1 MNNFR
6 DPIDMNNN
14 RDSQRARAAQAGFLM
29 RAYRESFLRKEGRRG
44 LTQDDLL
51 RLMADV
57 DVDGEYGERYS
68 HATVSRWETGQ
79 TSPSVERFRTFGK
92 ALELSDA
99 EVAGLILLSGL
110 AGDYGSAIEQA
121 TGKVDA
127 RSVRHGVPDEG
138 DASVI
143 AVDEQQNRNI
153 PGLSSV
159 KNHAVRFLLL
169 RILPLAVGIAALG
182 LMMGFLGGDVA
193 WVPVA
198 FVALAACLVLGQ
210 GFLFTDPAAGL
221 RDFFWVTLFILLTTP
236 ILQFAPLRMDHYNF
250 HSLAHLGD
258 TSIAYTLTLLL
269 NLALAASA
277 GLAFHLLWRWQ
288 NSGARS
294 NRSAHLRAAWAVLP
308 PVAVVFVTVV
318 VLSHAW
324 VWMQLAAVL
333 LIVAAVFIVLL
344 VIRDPMIKPSE
355 SDRRFVLSTVFTVA
369 VVGTVLGM
377 ATVLAIYLAPNVPM
391 VLPDHNLVWSWN
403 LNYEQ
408 LGYTRQE
415 ALDLLKLGYL
425 WHATS
430 LFAYMAF
437 VVGGTLIVAVFR
449 MDGGNVHQAED
460 EPALDA
466 TAVGSLASERRNARA
481 PYR

>member
-1 MNNFR
+1 
-6 DPIDMNNN
+6 
-14 RDSQRARAAQAGFLM
+14 M
-29 RAYRESFLRKEGRRG
+29 RAYRESFLRKDGRRG

-110 AGDYGSAIEQA
+110 AGDYASAMEQA

-127 RSVRHGVPDEG
+127 RSVRHSVADEVNENSI
-138 DASVI
+138 ASDDQTGRRALRHMPFENDV
-143 AVDEQQNRNI
+143 V
-153 PGLSSV
+153 G
-159 KNHAVRFLLL
+159 FLLL
-169 RILPLAVGIAALG
+169 RVLPLLLGIAALG
-182 LMMGFLGGDVA
+182 IVMEFLGGDAA

-198 FVALAACLVLGQ
+198 SVALAVCLVLGQ
-210 GFLFTDPAAGL
+210 GLLLGDSEAGL
-221 RDFFWVTLFILLTTP
+221 REFFWVTLFVLLTTP
-236 ILQFAPLRMDHYNF
+236 LLQFAPLRMDHYNF
-250 HSLAHLGD
+250 HSIAGWGG
-258 TSIAYTLTLLL
+258 TSIAYMLALLL
-269 NLALAASA
+269 NLTLSASA

-288 NSGARS
+288 NTGARR

-308 PVAVVFVTVV
+308 PAGVVFATVV
-318 VLSHAW
+318 VLSNTW
-324 VWMQLAAVL
+324 VWMQLAAVM

-344 VIRDPMIKPSE
+344 VIRDPMIRPSE

-391 VLPDHNLVWSWN
+391 VLPDHNLVWSWDVD
-403 LNYEQ
+403 YEQ
-408 LGYTRQE
+408 LGHTRQE

-449 MDGGNVHQAED
+449 MDAANVHQPED
-460 EPALDA
+460 EPANDA
-466 TAVGSLASERRNARA
+466 TAAGSLSGERRNAGASHR
-481 PYR
+481 